1 MANFDIRID
10 HYFHHVDDGVTAK
23 LDQILAA
30 LAVMQQEERTMSA
43 ELDALT
49 AQVSAT
55 TDLEKSAITLIEG
68 LAAQFAAVAQDP
80 AKVTALAAQL
90 KTSADALSA
99 AITANTPPAP
109 PAPPAAA

>member
-1 MANFDIRID
+1 VANFDIRID

-30 LAVMQQEERTMSA
+30 LAVMQQKEDIMSA

-49 AQVSAT
+49 AQVAAN

-90 KTSADALSA
+90 KSSADALSA
-99 AITANTPPAP
+99 AITANTPP